1 MVKSERGQFRRLQK
15 AFKDNWLSYQ
25 LPLRY
30 CKTFVNIMIPIHMF
44 TKADIFMKIDP
55 VFAEIFGAIRQFCA
69 VLCQGVAQIS
79 IFDLVTSEVTG
90 WDVHHIFYSR
100 RGISA
105 AVNACILRSN
115 CNSCWNDT
123 AMSKRGQCTNVC
135 KRFPQLTGYHSN
147 VPWAISK

>member
-15 AFKDNWLSYQ
+15 AFKDNWLPYQ
-25 LPLRY
+25 RPLRY
-30 CKTFVNIMIPIHMF
+30 CKTFVNIMIPIHMS

-90 WDVHHIFYSR
+90 WDVHHIFTQEEALMPLLTRAFY
-100 RGISA
+100 GVIA
-105 AVNACILRSN
+105 ILAG
-115 CNSCWNDT
+115 T
-123 AMSKRGQCTNVC
+123 TQ
-135 KRFPQLTGYHSN
+135 Q
-147 VPWAISK
+147 